1 MIPQLKPLTD
11 AIKGL
16 EEKYNNMLQQDELTA
31 ARRELAQIF
40 KYECEALCEEDSK
53 PSIQALRLLL
63 AYPQL
68 AKEWFEGDPEVPFRF
83 SPLSIFVA
91 SGAGLRAVEAVDQL
105 YKPAVA
111 TKHPELQFYVSV
123 LQTGVLCWPVSL
135 SLLTLL
141 PSSSS
146 CSLCMPPVKYTQM
159 ATSLST

>member
-1 MIPQLKPLTD
+1 MIPQLKPLTA
-11 AIKGL
+11 AIRGF
-16 EEKYNNMLQQDELTA
+16 EERYCNMLQQDELTA

-40 KYECEALCEEDSK
+40 KYEFEALCEEDSK
-53 PSIQALRLLL
+53 PSTQALRLLL

-68 AKEWFEGDPEVPFRF
+68 AKEWFEADPEVPFRF

-123 LQTGVLCWPVSL
+123 VLTVVMSE
-135 SLLTLL
+135 S
-141 PSSSS
+141 
-146 CSLCMPPVKYTQM
+146 VRF
-159 ATSLST
+159 